1 PKLRRKL
8 IRSTPQATI
17 INSVAST
24 CSLAGTKG
32 ISLYPAFYL
41 WI

>member
-1 PKLRRKL
+1 YAPKLRRKL

-32 ISLYPAFYL
+32 ISL
-41 WI
+41 

>member
-1 PKLRRKL
+1 APKLRRKL
-8 IRSTPQATI
+8 TRSAPQATI

-32 ISLYPAFYL
+32 ISLTTQFDL
-41 WI
+41 